1 MVCQRWICA
10 RVDSIHAA
18 LGRWKRKGQGTPAH
32 VAAYGEALGALQ
44 AMLTAGRDQ
53 ARHRAVTA
61 LLCVRTVLGARHNV
75 EAGLASRILAFLVQ
89 LES

>member
-1 MVCQRWICA
+1 MCA

-18 LGRWKRKGQGTPAH
+18 LARWKRKGQGTPAH
-32 VAAYGEALGALQ
+32 VAAYGEALGSLQ

-53 ARHRAVTA
+53 ARRRVVIA
-61 LLCVRTVLGARHNV
+61 LLCVRAALGARHNV
-75 EAGLASRILAFLVQ
+75 EAGLASRILAFLVE